1 MSSVIVCIL
10 STCALLL
17 GAEGMY
23 ASVTP
28 SGAQTVDKQSAL
40 IRSEE
45 AHPDAMQRHDIAKE
59 REDAQEAPAPVK
71 KAPAPVK
78 NATGKVTID
87 VYYETKCPGCVMF
100 INTTLEPLWRT
111 AGIKDLL
118 DIKLFTYGN
127 AMTIPVANISQGYKF
142 WHPDTTGAGYENVHI
157 CQHGNDECFGN
168 LVQVCAKDLGDQD
181 KYMELVFCMTATTMQ
196 GYSMEKSS
204 FDCMHKANI
213 NPDAVKGCVRGPKG
227 NQLMT
232 ETGKA
237 TMALKGRLGTP
248 WVMINSVHAA
258 DDLLMNSTLLLQ
270 SVCGHVG
277 NIPVPCAAFKNAKPP
292 AAKAAAP
299 TDDGDD
305 FQVFGKLDMY
315 KVKGSQV

>member
-28 SGAQTVDKQSAL
+28 SGAQTLPADKQTAL

-45 AHPDAMQRHDIAKE
+45 HHPDAMQRHDIQKQ
-59 REDAQEAPAPVK
+59 RIDAQEAPAP
-71 KAPAPVK
+71 APAK
-78 NATGKVTID
+78 NATGKVNID

-111 AGIKDLL
+111 AGMKDVLQ
-118 DIKLFTYGN
+118 ISLFTYGN

-142 WHPDTTGAGYENVHI
+142 WHPDTTGAGYDNVHI

-168 LVQVCAKDLGDQD
+168 MVQLCAKDLGDND

-227 NQLMT
+227 NSLMT
-232 ETGKA
+232 EVGKQ
-237 TMALKGRLGTP
+237 TNALKGRLGTP
-248 WVMINSVHAA
+248 WVMINSVHAS

-270 SVCGHVG
+270 SVCTHVS
-277 NIPVPCAAFKNAKPP
+277 NVPVPCAQWKNAPAP
-292 AAKAAAP
+292 AAAKAAEP

-315 KVKGSQV
+315 KVSASQV